1 MTTHQGGEEAKWSG
15 KKKRKK
21 TRGARDCMRKVP
33 KLHLEF
39 YQRDITDGALS
50 PWKLPVGV
58 VSESFLE
65 VVKVAQVQ
73 PVVGPIF
80 HSSAMEDVDHDVWRA
95 LLTEIRQRGA
105 HALNCSVTL
114 SAWASSSSH
123 ELPKESRAKVEPGS
137 GKHSVCTHYFKDP
150 NCDICLK
157 TKK

>member
-1 MTTHQGGEEAKWSG
+1 
-15 KKKRKK
+15 
-21 TRGARDCMRKVP
+21 MRKVP

-73 PVVGPIF
+73 PVVGPIL

-105 HALNCSVTL
+105 HALNCSVTECVGIQFL
-114 SAWASSSSH
+114 VMSYQRSREQKWNRVRVSTVSARTI
-123 ELPKESRAKVEPGS
+123 SRTQIAIS
-137 GKHSVCTHYFKDP
+137 A
-150 NCDICLK
+150 
-157 TKK
+157 